1 MRQNGLPVP
10 ERLKYGHFRGTQ
22 RKILLFDGGTGS
34 LLQEAG
40 LKPGELPETWN
51 ISHPDIVVKL
61 HSDYLEAGC
70 DIIKTNTFGANRF
83 KYNSGT
89 QYSLKEIV
97 TAAMDN
103 AKCAVKKAGRGYIA
117 LDIGPT
123 GKLLKPMGQLD
134 FEEAVSVFRRWQ
146 KQERNRVP
154 T

>member
-1 MRQNGLPVP
+1 MAILEELR
-10 ERLKYGHFRGTQ
+10 E
-22 RKILLFDGGTGS
+22 KILLFDGGTGS

-134 FEEAVSVFRRWQ
+134 FEEAVSVFREVAETGAEQGADLILIEKIGRAH
-146 KQERNRVP
+146 V
-154 T
+154 